1 MKRTALV
8 TGASAGLGREFASQL
23 AAQGLDL
30 VLVARRRD
38 KLLALAGELS
48 ARHGV
53 QAHAFAADLSRRA
66 PPWHDVSRR
75 DSFKTAIAEQ
85 FFSPFS
91 GLMPSDLRDSRRGT
105 PWIREETKTTVL
117 ARQGITR
124 QPQAT
129 QQEPPPGP
137 MGTDAANSP

>member
-53 QAHAFAADLSRRA
+53 QAHAFAADLSRRDA
-66 PPWHDVSRR
+66 PAAVSQFTRER
-75 DSFKTAIAEQ
+75 GIAVDWLVNNAGAAGPHLLDDDGWELVAIHTIAQ
-85 FFSPFS
+85 G
-91 GLMPSDLRDSRRGT
+91 GLVAFLKRPK
-105 PWIREETKTTVL
+105 E
-117 ARQGITR
+117 A
-124 QPQAT
+124 
-129 QQEPPPGP
+129 
-137 MGTDAANSP
+137 